1 MIISIIM
8 SIAVPIDPWS
18 HLDSKGLNAFGE
30 QMGRPGAGCCEI
42 AEISGKNLGI
52 HGIYLWFIMGKSWE
66 DSGKTRV
73 KQAITRDE

>member
-1 MIISIIM
+1 
-8 SIAVPIDPWS
+8 
-18 HLDSKGLNAFGE
+18 
-30 QMGRPGAGCCEI
+30 MGRPGAGCCEI

-73 KQAITRDE
+73 KQAITRDA